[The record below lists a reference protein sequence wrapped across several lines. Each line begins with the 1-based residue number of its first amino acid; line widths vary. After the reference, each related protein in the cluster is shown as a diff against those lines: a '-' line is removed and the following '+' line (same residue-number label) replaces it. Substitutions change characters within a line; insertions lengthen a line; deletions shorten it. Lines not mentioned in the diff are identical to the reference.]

1 MSIEKKLGDLL
12 ARISFQTES
21 APEVLETQVSGI
33 VYDSRQA
40 GPGRV
45 FVCLRGARA
54 DGHAYAKAAGER
66 GHCRE

>member
-1 MSIEKKLGDLL
+1 MSTEKKLGDLL

-21 APEVLETQVSGI
+21 APEALEAQVSGI

-45 FVCLRGARA
+45 FVCLRGAPA
-54 DGHAYAKAAGER
+54 DGHADAKAAGAA
-66 GHCRE
+66 GC